1 MHYSFRH
8 SIGSRL
14 FLYVL
19 GGSLIGLS
27 GISFFF
33 YQALENSAKEE
44 IQGRLGTQIKLI
56 EGQLNQADQAM
67 LSVVAGVKTLD
78 RMGIKTQDS
87 YKQMLLEL
95 FQNRSDLMLSLNF
108 GQTPYGILADRRT
121 FWPYFFLDQDTPQQ
135 IGSKLLPPYEE
146 LRFADVCKV
155 DPKCIEQDYYKLP
168 IAAQKAIWL
177 EPYQWSGITMTTTT
191 APIFDEKKKL
201 IGVAG
206 LDINVTALSQ
216 KLQAPKN
223 WKGGYYAILSEKGN
237 VLAYPPDLQKA
248 KDLATY
254 KNVEDLKDIWQ
265 KVSNKPSGIFIMEG
279 NYWAYQKVQNT
290 RWIMLACVPQSV
302 VLVPALSITLS
313 GALGAGAV
321 LALVVFLFVRRL
333 NYRLRPIVDEC
344 RKLMEANIQRS
355 QRFNNETDLN
365 SNSLINTGINIT
377 KLDELDVL
385 EYSFH
390 QMTSQLNTSF
400 EELEIRVEDRT
411 LELKAAKELADSAN
425 YAKSEFLANMSHEL
439 RTPLNGI
446 LGYAQILKQSDQL
459 AEQEQKGIN
468 IIHQC
473 GSHLLTLINDILD
486 LSKIEAQKMDLHF
499 TEFHFP
505 SFLESVTEICRIKA
519 EQKGIDFIYQPDGL
533 LPIGIK
539 SDEKRLRQVL
549 INLLSN
555 AIKFTDKGSVTFL
568 IKNQKLEVNN
578 TIKGVVHHICFQ
590 VEDTGVGIKNGNLD
604 KIFLPFEQV
613 GAVQK
618 QAEGTGLG
626 LAISKKIATMM
637 GGSLN
642 VKSQIGKGSIFWLE
656 VDVEESIEWAISP
669 NELSRRRIVG
679 FQEPRQKI
687 LVIDDRW
694 ENRSVISKLLEPI
707 GFEMNEAQD
716 GQEGLDKVNE
726 LKPDLIICDLA
737 MPVMD
742 GHEMIKK
749 LRQDALFKKIPIIVS
764 SASVFETDRQKSI
777 DAGANEFL
785 PKPIQSDILLNLIQQ
800 LLNLKWIYEVSKES
814 AQAYEVDPI
823 KMKCSALILP
833 SIEDLHLLYDLSRKG
848 LVHNLNQEMERIE
861 KSNSQTRP
869 FIQEIRQL
877 VKSYQ
882 LTKIR
887 GFIEPYLT

>member
-44 IQGRLGTQIKLI
+44 IQGRLSTQVKLT

-78 RMGIKTQDS
+78 RMGIKTSDS
-87 YKQMLLEL
+87 YKHMLLDL

-108 GQTPYGILADRRT
+108 GQTPYGILSDRRT

-168 IAAQKAIWL
+168 TVAQKAIWL

-254 KNVEDLKDIWQ
+254 KNVEDLKDVWE
-265 KVSNKPSGIFIMEG
+265 KVSNTPSGIFIIKG

-313 GALGAGAV
+313 GALGAGTV

-355 QRFNNETDLN
+355 QRFNNEVHFN
-365 SNSLINTGINIT
+365 SNGLINTEINIK
-377 KLDELDVL
+377 KLDELDLL
-385 EYSFH
+385 EYSFL

-400 EELEIRVEDRT
+400 EELELRVEDRT

-446 LGYAQILKQSDQL
+446 LGYAQILKQSNQL
-459 AEQEQKGIN
+459 AKQEQKGVD

-505 SFLESVTEICRIKA
+505 SFLEGVTEICRIKA
-519 EQKGIDFIYQPDGL
+519 EQKGIEFIYQPDGL
-533 LPIGIK
+533 LPIGVK
-539 SDEKRLRQVL
+539 SDEKRLRQIL

-555 AIKFTDKGSVTFL
+555 AIKFTEKGNVTFL
-568 IKNQKLEVNN
+568 VKNQRLEVDNEL
-578 TIKGVVHHICFQ
+578 KGVVHRICFQ
-590 VEDTGVGIKNGNLD
+590 VEDTGVGIKKDNLD

-626 LAISKKIATMM
+626 LAISKKISTMM

-642 VKSQIGKGSIFWLE
+642 VKSKIGKGSIFWLE
-656 VDVEESIEWAISP
+656 IDVEESTEWTVSSNESP
-669 NELSRRRIVG
+669 HTRIIG
-679 FQEPRQKI
+679 FQEPKQKI

-694 ENRSVISKLLEPI
+694 ENRSVICKLLEPV
-707 GFEMNEAQD
+707 GFEMLEAQD
-716 GQEGLDKVNE
+716 GQEGLDKVYE
-726 LKPDLIICDLA
+726 LRPDLIICDLS

-742 GHEMIKK
+742 GHEIVKK
-749 LRQDALFKKIPIIVS
+749 LRQDTLFQNIPIIVS
-764 SASVFETDRQKSI
+764 SASVFETDKQKSI
-777 DAGANEFL
+777 DAGANNFL
-785 PKPIQSDILLNLIQQ
+785 PKPIQSDVLLNSIQQ
-800 LLNLKWIYEVSKES
+800 LLNLTWIYEVSKES
-814 AQAYEVDPI
+814 AQAYEFDSI
-823 KMKCSALILP
+823 KIKCSGLILP
-833 SIEDLHLLYDLSRKG
+833 SIIDLHLLHDLSRKG
-848 LVHNLNQEMERIE
+848 LVHNLNEEMERIE
-861 KSNSQTRP
+861 KLDLQTRP

-882 LTKIR
+882 LTKAGR
-887 GFIEPYLT
+887 FIEQYLT